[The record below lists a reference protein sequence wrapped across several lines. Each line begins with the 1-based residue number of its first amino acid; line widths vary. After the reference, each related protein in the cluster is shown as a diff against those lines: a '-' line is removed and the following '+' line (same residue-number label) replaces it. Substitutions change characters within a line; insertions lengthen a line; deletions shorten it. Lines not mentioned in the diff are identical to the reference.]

1 MSVRGEEVSAD
12 EAALGRLLRS
22 ALEPTAAQETAIFT
36 RLMVVAREEAAAE
49 EQRAWLSFAAVMSRI
64 GGAVGQ
70 IVNKA
75 AFQPLWMTSLST
87 AR

>member
-1 MSVRGEEVSAD
+1 MSM
-12 EAALGRLLRS
+12 EAGGDGVVELALGRLIRA
-22 ALEPTAAQETAIFT
+22 ALEPTAEQEQVIFT
-36 RLMVVAREEAAAE
+36 RLMAAARREAAAE
-49 EQRAWLSFAAVMSRI
+49 EQRAWRSFADVMSRI

-70 IVNKA
+70 IVERA